1 MSRVESRRKKATSQ
15 SETGHVHEA
24 WMAVNDFM
32 ETRLMGLS
40 DYFRVGTGA
49 PPQFII
55 PTRQIIRSFLNLI
68 RPIKPPTW

>member
-1 MSRVESRRKKATSQ
+1 MESRGWKATSQ
-15 SETGHVHEA
+15 SEAGHVYAA

-55 PTRQIIRSFLNLI
+55 PTRWIIRSFLNLL